1 MTIIQFDPN
10 GGPLKVEIKYE
21 GPIIAE
27 YTYRLRSAT
36 ANPPVQTATG
46 DNDNEQDDIYF
57 LPTPVAHNHDRKITV
72 SSDFAS
78 TEGTENNVKWKT
90 NVIVSQDGVELGR
103 GTDKGTLPKED
114 QSFVIIKL
122 KSTAE

>member
-1 MTIIQFDPN
+1 MTIVQFDPN

-27 YTYRLRSAT
+27 YTYRLRA
-36 ANPPVQTATG
+36 ANANSIVQTASG
-46 DNDNEQDDIYF
+46 DNDNEEDDIYF
-57 LPTPVAHNHDRKITV
+57 LPTPVAQNHDRKITV

-78 TEGTENNVKWKT
+78 ADGTENNIKWKT
-90 NVIVSQDGVELGR
+90 HAIISQDDVELGR
-103 GTDKGTLPKED
+103 GTDKGIYPKED
-114 QSFVIIKL
+114 QSFVIVKL